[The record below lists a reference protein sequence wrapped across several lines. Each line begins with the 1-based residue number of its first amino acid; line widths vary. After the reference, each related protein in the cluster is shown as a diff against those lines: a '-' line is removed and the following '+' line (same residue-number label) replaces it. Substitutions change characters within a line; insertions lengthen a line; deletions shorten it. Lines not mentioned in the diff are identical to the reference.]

1 MSSNIIVELRQQD
14 AITVENNGDYEC
26 QLSKDVVIEDGDV
39 VQLTKCFI
47 DTVKESNINITE
59 DLYLT
64 VDSGVYFNNWLQLTG
79 NFIDNTNQTIAC
91 AGTSAASPCFKR
103 FIPYLGIDGGSL
115 PGYSSYS
122 GFQWF
127 INSQGAGYYPA
138 FNMTYS
144 YINYAGVTQHI
155 TTTIPENGKLWK
167 NKVVIDPFNIIAKNG
182 SVKFVSSTYSIA
194 NWEQQG
200 AIGSAVATKIYTPF
214 SFTTEIILPAGIYS
228 PQQLSTY
235 ISEQLSATKA
245 GKKEDNSQF
254 IDQSNFQ
261 FAATDF
267 DNGKD
272 SPDGRLDPTTKIPIT
287 LTEQTSFISDDGIYS
302 YKFPTGSN
310 YIIGTS
316 QIALEYDVDSDKFV
330 LNYTH
335 QPMYDSTTG
344 ANISV
349 RFLRTGLLADGNVVG
364 VSQNG
369 GIYFNSLVARNING
383 KAVDFFQ
390 GFLGFDLNKLCVKTA
405 STVTDDF
412 GLTGFINLPN
422 PLVPGVNITDGYY
435 GLDAGILK
443 GITSWYQRQSVPTTQ
458 DGFNS
463 TINSTIAIEADKTI
477 DLLLNKFSHYVLM
490 TDLGFQNN
498 NFIGQKWYRNI
509 NGIISKYYAYGSYAF
524 AESDAAIQYVHSGAP
539 IQLKSVRVRLLKS
552 DKTIDPNLGDDN
564 TVILQVI
571 KAGSSLPPVSQ
582 PKKA

>member
-26 QLSKDVVIEDGDV
+26 QLSKDVVIENGDV

-64 VDSGVYFNNWLQLTG
+64 IDSNVYFNNWIQLTG
-79 NFIDNTNQTIAC
+79 SYIDNDNVTIPC
-91 AGTSAASPCFKR
+91 VGTTPTSPCFKR

-115 PGYSSYS
+115 PGYSTYT

-144 YINYAGVTQHI
+144 YTNYMGLTQHI

-167 NKVVIDPFNIIAKNG
+167 NKVYIDTFNIIAKNNT
-182 SVKFVSSTYSIA
+182 VKFVSATYPIT

-214 SFTTEIILPAGIYS
+214 NFTTEIILPAGIYS

-235 ISEQLSATKA
+235 ISEQLSFTKA
-245 GKKEDNSQF
+245 GKKEDNS
-254 IDQSNFQ
+254 IYMDQSNFQ

-267 DNGKD
+267 DNGKA
-272 SPDGRLDPTTKIPIT
+272 SPDGRLNPTTKAPIP
-287 LTEQTSFISDDGIYS
+287 LTEQTTFISDDGILS
-302 YKFPTGSN
+302 YQFPADSN

-316 QIALEYDVDSDKFV
+316 QIALEYDADSDKFV
-330 LNYTH
+330 LNYMH
-335 QPMYDSTTG
+335 MPMYDNVTG

-349 RFLRTGLLADGNVVG
+349 RFLHEGLLSNGNVMG
-364 VSQNG
+364 VAQNS
-369 GIYFNSLVARNING
+369 GIYFNSLVAKNING
-383 KAVDFFQ
+383 KVVDFWQ
-390 GFLGFDLNKLCVKTA
+390 GVLGFDLNQLCVKTA
-405 STVTDDF
+405 STVSNSF
-412 GLTGFINLPN
+412 GLTGFINLTSS
-422 PLVPGVNITDGYY
+422 LVPGVNITDGYY
-435 GLDAGILK
+435 GLDAGIIK
-443 GITSWYQRQSVPTTQ
+443 GISSWYQRQTVPATQ
-458 DGFNS
+458 AGITS
-463 TINSTIAIEADKTI
+463 TINNTISIEADKTI

-524 AESDAAIQYVHSGAP
+524 AESDAAIQYVHSGAS
-539 IQLKSVRVRLLKS
+539 ISLKSVRVRLLKS
-552 DKTIDPNLGDDN
+552 DKTIDLNLGDDN

-571 KAGSSLPPVSQ
+571 KGGSLPPVST